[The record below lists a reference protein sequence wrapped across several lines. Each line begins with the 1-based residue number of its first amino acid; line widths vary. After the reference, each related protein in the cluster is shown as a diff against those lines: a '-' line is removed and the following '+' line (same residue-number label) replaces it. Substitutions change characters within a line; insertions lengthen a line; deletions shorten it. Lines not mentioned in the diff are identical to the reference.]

1 MNGCTV
7 LGSEEGVETAPNF
20 SSACTRYCSTQ
31 HTNEEN
37 CNCSCF
43 QTLRLNINRL
53 LASYYQALTFLHQ
66 YSSFRTETTITI
78 F

>member
-20 SSACTRYCSTQ
+20 SSACTRDCSTQ

-37 CNCSCF
+37 CNFSSF
-43 QTLRLNINRL
+43 QTL
-53 LASYYQALTFLHQ
+53 
-66 YSSFRTETTITI
+66 
-78 F
+78 